1 MPRTS
6 YDFRAFQKCV
16 RVWQMPIFR
25 AKTTSKPYKDWD
37 WTLTLDWG
45 SQTQNNPVT
54 LVLKGIG
61 LLIFGK
67 ECNNVAMPETSKSLL
82 RLNLLVAFSHEE
94 PWKLK
99 PVDLVIKG
107 YRLFF
112 AKIECNSVAMGRV
125 SKVVRRFQLYIC
137 VRHEEPNSNN
147 SWNLEK

>member
-1 MPRTS
+1 
-6 YDFRAFQKCV
+6 
-16 RVWQMPIFR
+16 
-25 AKTTSKPYKDWD
+25 
-37 WTLTLDWG
+37 
-45 SQTQNNPVT
+45 
-54 LVLKGIG
+54 

-112 AKIECNSVAMGRV
+112 AKIECNSVAMERA
-125 SKVVRRFQLYIC
+125 SKELKKYFFTIII
-137 VRHEEPNSNN
+137 
-147 SWNLEK
+147 